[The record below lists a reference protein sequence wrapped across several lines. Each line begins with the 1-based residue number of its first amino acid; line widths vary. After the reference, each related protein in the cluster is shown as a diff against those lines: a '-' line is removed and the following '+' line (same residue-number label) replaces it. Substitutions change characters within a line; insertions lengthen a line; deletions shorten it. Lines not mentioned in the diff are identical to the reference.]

1 MKPSANG
8 PECFASTQAEEKCMH
23 VRAILEEKGRNVL
36 TIKPDATLQ
45 DAARVL
51 QENRIGALVVVGL
64 NEQIKGILSERDIV
78 SAVARHGANVHR
90 CTEDM
95 TVDGV
100 MSLMSEK
107 RCRHL
112 PVETNGRLAGMV
124 SIGDVVKSRIRE
136 IEFEAREIKAYI
148 AG

>member
-1 MKPSANG
+1 
-8 PECFASTQAEEKCMH
+8 MH

-78 SAVARHGANVHR
+78 SAVARHGAGALATTVSSAMTANVHR